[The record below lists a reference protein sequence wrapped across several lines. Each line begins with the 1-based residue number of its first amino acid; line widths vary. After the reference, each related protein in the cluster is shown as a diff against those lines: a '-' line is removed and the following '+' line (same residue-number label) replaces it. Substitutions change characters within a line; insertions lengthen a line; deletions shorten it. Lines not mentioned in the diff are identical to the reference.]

1 MDYEEILQLKET
13 EQLEEAIAEEY
24 RAELALDL
32 EQTEERKP
40 QPELS
45 PEKKRLKNGTSREN
59 GGRF

>member
-45 PEKKRLKNGTSREN
+45 PEKNTRTLKFVLPTR
-59 GGRF
+59 R